1 MSILDIDE
9 KFEEVTHE
17 YLLKKGFRE
26 KYWGRSLDD
35 WGNIYYVA
43 DIYCH
48 VGDDI
53 DGDEWNWQWG
63 RLMYFPKDFK
73 GETNNPDWIPNK
85 LVVLEWDFKE
95 VCNINIKDTSDLD
108 TSINHLNKL
117 TKIETRDNGK
127 LYKLYIER

>member
-26 KYWGRSLDD
+26 KYWGRSLYY

-43 DIYCH
+43 DIYCR
-48 VGDDI
+48 VGTDI
-53 DGDEWNWQWG
+53 DGDDWDWQWG
-63 RLMYFPKDFK
+63 QLMYFPKDFN
-73 GETNNPDWIPNK
+73 GETNNPNWIPNK
-85 LVVLEWDFKE
+85 LVVLKWNFKE
-95 VCNINIKDTSDLD
+95 VCNINIKDTIDLD

-117 TKIETRDNGK
+117 AKIETRDNGK
-127 LYKLYIER
+127 LYKLYIKC